1 MFCYLQQG
9 RDGIERAMAARPNT
23 IRDQKRGTDMEKQPH
38 TASNNGP
45 LAPGSTRNIGFVL
58 STEQFAPPDLL
69 RFGVAA
75 EQADF
80 DMVWSS
86 DHFQPWQDN
95 QGHAGHAWVLL
106 AALGQRTQRV
116 PFGTG
121 VTCPSFRYP
130 PPIVAQ
136 AFATLGVLYP
146 GRVFLGVGTG
156 EALNEQAATGEWGDY
171 DERHDRLA
179 EALPLIRQLWSGDI
193 VNHRGRYYTVEQ
205 ARLYTLPEQ
214 PVPIF
219 VAAAGEHSMRLA
231 GELGDGLITDPQ
243 TLLHKPELIAA
254 YREAA
259 RQAGKDPARMAIV
272 VEQWMFVG
280 EQAEVGQWAN
290 LWRYSPKS
298 WEKYVNNP
306 DPRVIQRQ
314 AAQEVPL
321 DEVYKDWSVSTNPT
335 IHVESLQKLLDA
347 GATHILVHS
356 PQPDQERA
364 IQFYGR
370 EVLPR
375 LAGRAPQPYRVPPTD
390 HSVPPS

>member
-1 MFCYLQQG
+1 MEQQ
-9 RDGIERAMAARPNT
+9 P
-23 IRDQKRGTDMEKQPH
+23 Q
-38 TASNNGP
+38 TAPPNGP

-75 EQADF
+75 EQAGF
-80 DMVWSS
+80 DLVWSS

-95 QGHAGHAWVLL
+95 QGHAGQAWVLL
-106 AALGQRTQRV
+106 GALGQRTQRV

-121 VTCPSFRYP
+121 VTCPSFRYRP
-130 PPIVAQ
+130 AIVAQ

-171 DERHDRLA
+171 AERHDRLA
-179 EALPLIRQLWSGDI
+179 EAVGLIRQLWSGEI
-193 VNHRGRYYTVEQ
+193 VNHRDRYYTVEQ
-205 ARLYTLPEQ
+205 AKLYTRPAQ
-214 PVPIF
+214 PIPIY
-219 VAAAGEHSMRLA
+219 VAAAGEQSMRLA

-259 RQAGKDPARMAIV
+259 RQAGNDPATRALVI
-272 VEQWMFVG
+272 EQWMFVG
-280 EQAEVGQWAN
+280 EQAEVGPWAN
-290 LWRYSPKS
+290 LWRYGPKS

-306 DPRVIQRQ
+306 DPRAIQRQ
-314 AAQEVPL
+314 AEQEVPL
-321 DEVYKDWSVSTNPT
+321 AEVYQDWPVSTNPAV
-335 IHVESLQKLLDA
+335 HVQALQKLLDA
-347 GATHILVHS
+347 GATHIFVHS

-390 HSVPPS
+390 QSVPPPEHAAWPGGAGAAVA